1 MLYEILGKLVSESL
15 LSLYPIFVK
24 NIGLPLALQTWSR
37 CFSYAIISVFFID
50 YPFVIN
56 TLFTSSGLLL
66 SLVTLVHIYVSYKG
80 FTLLESG
87 VAYSIFYL
95 YPIMILLMSNNKF
108 PPILFLALFG
118 VFLLVSNAKFN
129 MMDIVKSPEGF
140 IMILLAAFT
149 EANIYFLVRQIKTT
163 NPWNHVFISYFF
175 GAILL
180 SAYFAKNIMEMKLTG
195 RLSMSLGI
203 NLVIGLFGYLL
214 RFFAMSRLDTV
225 LYAALSYFGVIMAFV
240 YGVLI
245 NGEMIDFKKMIGSF
259 LIIISNLYLLYE

>member
-24 NIGLPLALQTWSR
+24 NIDLPLSLQTWSR
-37 CFSYAIISVFFID
+37 CFSYAIISSFFID

-56 TLFTSSGLLL
+56 TLFTSSGILL
-66 SLVTLVHIYVSYKG
+66 SLVTVIHIYVSYKG

-95 YPIMILLMSNNKF
+95 YPIIILLMANHKL
-108 PPILFLALFG
+108 PPIIFLALFG

-129 MMDIVKSPEGF
+129 IMDIANSPEGF
-140 IMILLAAFT
+140 IMMLLAAFT
-149 EANIYFLVRQIKTT
+149 EANIYFLVRKIKTT
-163 NPWNHVFISYFF
+163 NSWNHVFISYFF

-180 SAYFAKNIMEMKLTG
+180 SVYFAKNIMEMKITG

-203 NLVIGLFGYLL
+203 NLIIGLFGYLL
-214 RFFAMSRLDTV
+214 RFFAMSRLDTI

-240 YGVLI
+240 YGILI
-245 NGEMIDFKKMIGSF
+245 NGETFDFKKIIGSL
-259 LIIISNLYLLYE
+259 LIICSNLYLLYK